1 MSCKAGRSR
10 SRGLASRVRRVPFL
24 PRQQC
29 LQRCLAVRRVVCH
42 ALRHRRDLAVADLAL
57 ILQQA
62 HVPREMVPALHR
74 PVIPVQR

>member
-1 MSCKAGRSR
+1 MSCKVGRSR

-24 PRQQC
+24 PRHRSFE
-29 LQRCLAVRRVVCH
+29 RCLAVLRLVRH
-42 ALRHRRDLAVADLAL
+42 ALRHCRDLAVADLAL